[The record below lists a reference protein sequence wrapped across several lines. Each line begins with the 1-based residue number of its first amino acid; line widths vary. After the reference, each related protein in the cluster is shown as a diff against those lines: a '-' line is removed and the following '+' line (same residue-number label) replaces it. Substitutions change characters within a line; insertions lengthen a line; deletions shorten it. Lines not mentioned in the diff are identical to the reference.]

1 MHRRLRV
8 PSLAILP
15 AVAFAL
21 LAVPG
26 VVVADVPAGTWT
38 ITGIELNGTHID
50 ANGTIGFTDTG
61 FGATVGCNS
70 IGGQA
75 SVDENGI
82 LTFSGMSTTL
92 IGCPKDLATAEDAL
106 MKILSGGPIDI
117 TGSQWSNAMGEIDVA
132 PNDAGG
138 AGDGG
143 AVCIPPV
150 APGANPGN
158 VTVPCGNG
166 GSSGSG
172 SANGVGQ
179 DVPPA
184 DSLDAT
190 TLVALAGVA
199 ILVIATI
206 GAFIYLNPRRAS
218 GGGEE

>member
-8 PSLAILP
+8 PSLAFLS
-15 AVAFAL
+15 VAFAL

-38 ITGIELNGTHID
+38 ITGIELNGTHIE
-50 ANGTIGFTDTG
+50 AKGTIGFTDTG

-75 SVDENGI
+75 SVDGNGI
-82 LTFSGMSTTL
+82 LTFSGGLSTTL

-106 MKILSGGPIDI
+106 MKVLSGGPIDI
-117 TGSQWSNAMGEIDVA
+117 TGSQWSNAVGEIDVV
-132 PNDAGG
+132 PNDLADPG
-138 AGDGG
+138 
-143 AVCIPPV
+143 CIPPV

-166 GSSGSG
+166 GGGSGSG
-172 SANGVGQ
+172 GANGATQ
-179 DVPPA
+179 EVPPA
-184 DSLDAT
+184 ASLDAT
-190 TLVALAGVA
+190 TVIAIAGIA

-206 GAFIYLNPRRAS
+206 AAFIYLNPRRAS
-218 GGGEE
+218 GAADE